1 METNV
6 ELTPMI
12 IERVLQATRLSMDL
26 PRGQRQEPFRAVAE
40 ELGVSYQTVMRWRK
54 DVASVPGR
62 KRRSDS
68 GKISLP
74 FEEAQMIAAHLME
87 SHRRNGKRLASVDLA
102 VKVMRSNGEVRAE
115 ALNERTG
122 ELKPLS
128 TSAIN
133 RALRVYGLHP
143 DQLNRPAPAISLAS
157 LHPNHVWQIDPS
169 LCVLYYLKRSPD
181 ARKNGLQVMEHKEF
195 YKNKPANVARIENDR
210 VWRYVI
216 TDHTSDHTYAEYVL
230 GAESGENLCT
240 VFINAMLPRE
250 GEPVHGVPFMVMVDP
265 GSANTGAVFKN
276 LCKALRVRVL
286 VNEPGSPRAKGQVEE
301 GNDLVEKSFES
312 GLKFVAVESLEALNT
327 AAAKWRKWF
336 NGTSIHTR
344 HGKTRYAAWMSIT
357 ADQLQLAPERDV
369 LRELARSEPE
379 TRLVNDKLQV
389 SYKGSKYDV
398 SSVPGIQ
405 NGNTV
410 WVCRNPW
417 RKEAAQVVT
426 VDAEGRDI
434 YYVVEPVGVGE
445 FGFDAN
451 AVTIGERYARHADTP
466 AQTAAKDIEKLLM
479 GADTLEE
486 AAASRKAKKL
496 AFGGTIDPWKHMDD
510 ELVNAPAYLPRRGT
524 ELETAVP
531 GIVANRSLDVPAALA
546 VESPRLNPVQLAGR
560 LHQAMPGEWQADY
573 YQRLVNWY
581 PEGALESEIGQIVD
595 RFREFSVPTLRVA
608 AGGA

>member
-1 METNV
+1 
-6 ELTPMI
+6 MI
-12 IERVLQATRLSMDL
+12 IERVLQATRQSETL
-26 PRGQRQEPFRAVAE
+26 PHGQRQGPFHAVAE

-54 DVASVPGR
+54 DVAGTASR

-68 GKISLP
+68 GQISLP
-74 FEEAQMIAAHLME
+74 REEAQFVSAHLME
-87 SHRRNGKRLASVDLA
+87 SHRRNGKRIASVEQA
-102 VKVMRSNGEVRAE
+102 VKVMRSNGKIRAE
-115 ALNERTG
+115 ALDTKTG

-128 TSAIN
+128 ISAIN
-133 RALRVYGLHP
+133 RALRTYGLHP

-181 ARKNGLQVMEHKEF
+181 ARKNGLQVMERKEF

-216 TDHTSDHTYAEYVL
+216 TDHTSGHVYAEYVL

-240 VFINAMLPRE
+240 VFINAMLPRD

-286 VNEPGSPRAKGQVEE
+286 VNEPGSPRGKGQVEK
-301 GNDLVEKSFES
+301 GNDQVEKSFES
-312 GLKFVAVESLEALNT
+312 GLKFVVVNSLEELNA

-344 HGKTRYAAWMSIT
+344 HGKTRYAAWMAIT
-357 ADQLQLAPERDV
+357 ADQLQLAPEREV
-369 LRELARSEPE
+369 MRELARSEPE
-379 TRLVNDKLQV
+379 SRLVNDKLQV

-434 YYVVEPVGVGE
+434 YYVIEPVGVGE

-451 AVTIGERYARHADTP
+451 AVTIGERYKRHADTP
-466 AQTAAKDIEKLLM
+466 AQTAAKEIEKLLM
-479 GADTLEE
+479 GTDTLEE
-486 AAASRKAKKL
+486 AAAARKAKKL
-496 AFGGTIDPWKHMDD
+496 PFGGTIDPWKHMDD
-510 ELVNAPAYLPRRGT
+510 ALENAPAYLPRRGT
-524 ELETAVP
+524 ELETALP
-531 GIVANRSLDVPAALA
+531 GIVANRSMDVPAALA
-546 VESPRLNPVQLAGR
+546 VESVRLNPVQLAGR
-560 LHQAMPGEWQADY
+560 LLQAMSGEWQADY
-573 YQRLVNWY
+573 YQRLVSWY

-595 RFREFSVPTLRVA
+595 RFRDFASPPRLAA